1 MANFLSKSNTLKLAL
16 FATGLSG
23 IVAEYVLSTLASYFL
38 GNSVFQWT
46 MTLSFMLF
54 AMGLGSRFSKY
65 IEHNLLEKFIIVEFI
80 LSLLVSFSSII
91 AYSIS
96 AFISF
101 KSEYSIYPLPLD
113 GVIIYS
119 TSISIG
125 FLIGLEIPLATR
137 LNDQFESLKVNIS
150 SVMEKDYFGS
160 LFGGLFF
167 AFIGL
172 PFLGLTYTPFV
183 LGFVNV
189 FVAILLLWRLDH
201 LLENKWSIKL
211 KTSGVIVVSLIGI
224 GMFFSND
231 IINYGEQNLYKD
243 KVVFQKQTPYQR
255 LVVTQWKNDY
265 WLYINGHLQLST
277 FDEWLYHEPMAIPA
291 LSLSPIPQDILIL
304 GGGDGCLAREAL
316 KFPSVKS
323 ITLIDLDPEMTK
335 LAKEN
340 PIFNQLNG
348 GALKD
353 PKVKVINMDAFTYLE
368 QEKQFF
374 DVIMMDFPDPK
385 SIELGRLQSLE
396 SFRLCHRMLR
406 PNGVIVTQ
414 AGSPYY
420 ASEAFY
426 CIEKTMSAANFS
438 TIPLHNQILTLG
450 EWGWVL
456 GAKNM
461 TSDEMKSKIR
471 HADLSNIPTKWLNKE
486 GLYSITSFGKPIY
499 EFDSTKVSVNT
510 VHNPVLPTYY
520 SKGNWDLF

>member
-1 MANFLSKSNTLKLAL
+1 MANILSKSNTLKLAL

-65 IEHNLLEKFIIVEFI
+65 IETNLLEKFIIVEFI

-101 KSEYSIYPLPLD
+101 TPKYTIFPLPLD
-113 GVIIYS
+113 GVVIYT
-119 TSISIG
+119 TSICIG

-137 LNDQFESLKVNIS
+137 LNDQFEALKVNIS

-167 AFIGL
+167 AFVGL
-172 PFLGLTYTPFV
+172 PLLGLTYTPFV
-183 LGFVNV
+183 LGFVNLL
-189 FVAILLLWRLDH
+189 VAILLLWRLDD
-201 LLENKWSIKL
+201 LLEHKWNKIL
-211 KTSGVIVVSLIGI
+211 KISSVLVFASIGI
-224 GMFFSND
+224 GMFFSNN
-231 IINYGEQNLYKD
+231 IINYGEQKLYKD

-255 LVVTQWKNDY
+255 LVVTQWKDDY

-291 LSLSPIPQDILIL
+291 MSISPIPQDILIL
-304 GGGDGCLAREAL
+304 GGGDGCLVREAL

-323 ITLIDLDPEMTK
+323 ITLVDLDPEMTK

-340 PIFNQLNG
+340 PIFKKLNG
-348 GALKD
+348 GSLED
-353 PKVKVINMDAFTYLE
+353 SKVKIINQDAFHYLE

-374 DVIMMDFPDPK
+374 DVVMMDFPDPK

-396 SFRLCHRMLR
+396 SFRMCNKLLR
-406 PNGVIVTQ
+406 PHGVIVTQ

-426 CIEKTMSAANFS
+426 CIEKTMGAAGFN

-456 GAKNM
+456 GSKSM
-461 TSDEMKSKIR
+461 SPDEMKSKIR
-471 HADLSNIPTKWLNKE
+471 HTDLSNIETKWINKE
-486 GLYSITSFGKPIY
+486 ALYSITSFGKPIY
-499 EFDSTKVSVNT
+499 EFDSTKVGINT

-520 SKGNWDLF
+520 SHGNWDLF